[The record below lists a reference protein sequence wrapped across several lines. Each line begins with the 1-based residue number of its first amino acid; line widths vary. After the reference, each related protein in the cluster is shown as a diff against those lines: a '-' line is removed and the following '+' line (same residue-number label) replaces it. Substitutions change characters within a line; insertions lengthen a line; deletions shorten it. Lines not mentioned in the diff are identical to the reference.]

1 MEAFMLCLRLIG
13 FADLG
18 VGRPAYEIELL
29 GVWEGVT
36 LFMTIH
42 GLSVIRH
49 RFTFGVLTAT
59 EG

>member
-1 MEAFMLCLRLIG
+1 MLCLRLIG